1 MYYGASSVPA
11 IVPVLVPIPKYR
23 LAQISRRHL
32 TGHNDLDLAQS
43 LCNGLLVDLHNGHVN
58 FAEWLCQ

>member
-1 MYYGASSVPA
+1 MYYGANPVPA
-11 IVPVLVPIPKYR
+11 IVPVLVVPVPKYK

-43 LCNGLLVDLHNGHVN
+43 IM
-58 FAEWLCQ
+58 